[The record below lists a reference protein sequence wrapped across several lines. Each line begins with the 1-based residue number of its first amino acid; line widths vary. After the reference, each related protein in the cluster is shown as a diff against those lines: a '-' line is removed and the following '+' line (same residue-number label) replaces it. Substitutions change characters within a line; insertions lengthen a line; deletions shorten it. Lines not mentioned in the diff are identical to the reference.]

1 MMHKITREEE
11 LERVD
16 TMTTLEAV
24 AFANRLSNRLKCD
37 DCIDGE
43 RKNVLELLGRL
54 TERVQFLKIS
64 LEPPT
69 FCRIGWNHFAE
80 QCGASKL
87 AETKAVNN
95 RDRWHLKQLQNGYIR
110 IYNTLRKRRPEGRRL
125 SSLVGA
131 LHCKIIHIASH
142 TDINPIRDLGAQ
154 KISIHNPHHIDIAPS
169 RVVLEMCP
177 GRYHQ

>member
-80 QCGASKL
+80 
-87 AETKAVNN
+87 
-95 RDRWHLKQLQNGYIR
+95 
-110 IYNTLRKRRPEGRRL
+110 
-125 SSLVGA
+125 
-131 LHCKIIHIASH
+131 
-142 TDINPIRDLGAQ
+142 
-154 KISIHNPHHIDIAPS
+154 
-169 RVVLEMCP
+169 
-177 GRYHQ
+177 